1 MFDVI
6 STSVLGIVVVCLMV
20 ITLGLQIQVRSMSSK
35 IDELIRRS
43 QGGSK

>member
-6 STSVLGIVVVCLMV
+6 STSVLGIIVVCLLV
-20 ITLGLQIQVRSMSSK
+20 ITLGLQMQVRSINSK

-43 QGGSK
+43 PK